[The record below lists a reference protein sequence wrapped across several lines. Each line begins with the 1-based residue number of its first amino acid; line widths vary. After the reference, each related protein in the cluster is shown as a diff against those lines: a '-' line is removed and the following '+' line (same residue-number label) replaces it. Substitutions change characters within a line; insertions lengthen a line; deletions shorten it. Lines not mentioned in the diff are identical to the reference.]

1 MEIYN
6 YASVYVAVC
15 RSHTSTSYDEILHSY
30 STFYVELYDIQRRV
44 CLMFYDV
51 YIGFIQDRK
60 SQLKLALREKL
71 TFLKSV
77 TTKYRFTSAPLLY
90 TFTVS
95 IFFNQIYPIVKL
107 K

>member
-6 YASVYVAVC
+6 YASVYVAIR

-30 STFYVELYDIQRRV
+30 STFYVELYGIQRRV
-44 CLMFYDV
+44 CLMFY

-77 TTKYRFTSAPLLY
+77 TTKYRFTSAPLLH

-95 IFFNQIYPIVKL
+95 IFFNQIYSIVKL